1 MRKLKATPVFNFT
14 VSLLV
19 LVFFTVFPLFFSG
32 ASASALEMTVDDFD
46 VVYTSGNHPYC
57 RAYRYGSRLSAS
69 VNGWSSYTNGDFS
82 IVPSNAT
89 IAGYE
94 QIRGI
99 NCGTANNSNLYVN
112 VKAGDIASLYLRVT
126 DVYPQQ
132 NNELYYVYSS
142 IWKLSETDANSDFEL
157 DIVDIDEKVE
167 WENNGRRI
175 KLIKVTGIVQMDT
188 TNPNFGITFGLGT
201 PPSVMQQSA
210 IDSIRTAIEPIEVQY
225 FRPKERLDY
234 TNQLDDILDAIESID
249 MSVQLD
255 ELKAQEKET
264 TDAIKAQTRQQH
276 DDYESEV
283 EREENKQDELEDQA
297 DDVNISAN
305 AITNPFSSLFSSPNC
320 ASLPTLASWLN
331 VSANNIQVCSPY
343 PQQFRPIIE
352 FVSSAIVVGLLIR
365 VYYKQLKGGFA
376 S

>member
-1 MRKLKATPVFNFT
+1 MICKFRSYILSLFLCLLFSLS
-14 VSLLV
+14 VSLSI
-19 LVFFTVFPLFFSG
+19 TT
-32 ASASALEMTVDDFD
+32 SASAIDLTYDDFD

-57 RAYRYGSRLSAS
+57 RAYRYGSRLAS
-69 VNGWSSYTNGDFS
+69 NVNGWSSYTNGDFS
-82 IVPSNAT
+82 IVPTNAT

-99 NCGTANNSNLYVN
+99 NCGTANNNNLYVN
-112 VKAGDIASLYLRVT
+112 VEAGDIASLYLRVT

-132 NNELYYVYSS
+132 NNELYYTYSS

-201 PPSVMQQSA
+201 PPSVIQQSA
-210 IDSIRTAIEPIEVQY
+210 IDQIRTAIEPIEVQY

-234 TNQLDDILDAIESID
+234 TDQLDDILDAIESID

-283 EREENKQDELEDQA
+283 EREENKQDELEEQSEN
-297 DDVNISAN
+297 VSISTPA
-305 AITNPFSSLFSSPNC
+305 TSNPFASLFTSPDC
-320 ASLPTLASWLN
+320 ATLPTLASWLH
-331 VSANNIQVCSPY
+331 VSDPNKIKVCSPY
-343 PQQFRPIIE
+343 PSSFRPVIE
-352 FVSSAIVVGLLIR
+352 FVSSAILIGLLIR
-365 VYYKQLKGGFA
+365 LYYKHLNGGYA